1 MTTKKYVACKETVDH
16 QTGEVITSE
25 IKFIKNV
32 DTESFIMVFLTDMSG
47 LLSIKG
53 EMEQLM
59 LTWMWKNS
67 GWNNS
72 PVIIDKFIKEEI
84 SKERGVKV
92 QSISDALTRL
102 VNKDVLVKNRRL
114 FYSLNPKYFF
124 KGDRKDRDE
133 ILKLSV
139 EYRKTGK
146 NVE

>member
-1 MTTKKYVACKETVDH
+1 MATKKFVNCKETIDH
-16 QTGEVITSE
+16 QTGEVIMSE

-32 DTESFIMVFLTDMSG
+32 DSENFIMVFLNDMSG
-47 LLSIKG
+47 LFSIKG

-72 PVIIDKFIKEEI
+72 PVVIDKFIKEEI

-102 VNKDVLVKNRRL
+102 VNKDILVKNRRL

-124 KGDRKDRDE
+124 KGDRKGRDE

-139 EYRKTGK
+139 EYHKSGR

>member
-1 MTTKKYVACKETVDH
+1 MVKKKFLNCKETVDH
-16 QTGEVITSE
+16 QTGEIITSE
-25 IKFIKNV
+25 IKFIKHV
-32 DTESFIMVFLTDMSG
+32 DSESFIMVFLSDMSG
-47 LLSIKG
+47 LFSIKG

-72 PVIIDKFIKEEI
+72 PVVIDKFIKEEI
-84 SKERGVKV
+84 SKDRGVKV

-102 VNKDVLVKNRRL
+102 VNKEILIKNRRL

-139 EYRKTGK
+139 EYHKTGK
-146 NVE
+146 NLE